1 MTNLQVR
8 SYRGGTVETVHN
20 VCVAVAD
27 RRGSIIAGVGD
38 PGLVVPVRSAAKP
51 FQALPLIEDGV
62 ANEFDITE
70 RELALACASHN
81 SESYQVAIVRDWMR
95 RVGVDEGDLVCGP
108 HRPLAKDLGF
118 RQPDGSWEDVE
129 LASPSRAASN
139 CSGKHTGMLSLAK
152 FHGWEMKGYAA
163 NDHPVQQRCRS
174 VISQWFDLP
183 LDDVHGGVDG
193 CGVVSW
199 AVPVRA
205 LATGYARLADDDAS
219 MKRIVSSMIQNPDLV
234 AGKRRSCT
242 ALMETYPGR
251 VLAKVGA
258 GGVYGATLLDRG
270 LGIAVKVLDG
280 DPRAATVALVA
291 VLDHLG
297 LDVGSE
303 ATLSRFA
310 KPVIL
315 NTNHEVVGH
324 YEAVGSL
331 TDAE

>member
-1 MTNLQVR
+1 MSKLQVR
-8 SYRGGTVETVHN
+8 SDRSGTVETVHN

-27 RRGSIIAGVGD
+27 KRGSIIAGVGD
-38 PGLVVPVRSAAKP
+38 PALVIPSRSTAKP
-51 FQALPLIEDGV
+51 FQTLPLIEDGV
-62 ANEFDITE
+62 AGEFAITE

-81 SESYQVAIVRDWMR
+81 SESYQVAIARDWMS
-95 RVGVDEGDLVCGP
+95 RVGVDERDLACGP
-108 HRPLAKDLGF
+108 HRSLAKDLGF

-129 LASPSRAASN
+129 LASPSRAASP
-139 CSGKHTGMLSLAK
+139 CAGKHTGMLSLAK
-152 FHGWEMKGYAA
+152 FHGWTMKGYTA

-174 VISQWFDLP
+174 VVSQWFDLP
-183 LDDVHGGVDG
+183 LDEVQGGVDG

-219 MKRIVSSMIQNPDLV
+219 MKRIVASMIQNPDLV
-234 AGKRRSCT
+234 AGKRRCCT

-280 DPRAATVALVA
+280 DPRAAAAALLA

-303 ATLSRFA
+303 AALFRFA
-310 KPVIL
+310 KPVVV

-331 TDAE
+331 TDVA